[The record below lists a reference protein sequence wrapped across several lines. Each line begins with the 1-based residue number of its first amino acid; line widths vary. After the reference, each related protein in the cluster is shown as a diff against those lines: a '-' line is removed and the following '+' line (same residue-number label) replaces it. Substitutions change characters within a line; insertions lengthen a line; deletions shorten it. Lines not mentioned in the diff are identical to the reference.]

1 MTRKKIHLYILL
13 IVLVGFYASISLVNH
28 YLLRTY
34 ALDLGMFNQALYSFS
49 KGEMNYFTL
58 NLVGNSPIYFADHFS
73 PLTFFYVPFYY
84 LFGNWTLLIIQL
96 FSIIMASLSVYKIA
110 MLKLNHHFL
119 ALFCVIIF
127 SFNWGIV
134 SALAYDFHNNVV
146 ATMLL
151 PWVYLWY
158 LKDKKIRVIIGVLLI
173 LMAKENMGI
182 WVGFIFSGL
191 AIQKWWLNR
200 KSYQDNKVIFEISI
214 ALFAWI
220 YFLFVVS
227 CVMPMLS
234 NGSNFQLQRY
244 DILGAN
250 MSEIIQFIFMHPLK
264 TISYFFVNTLGSEF
278 QYFKLTT
285 YIVLILSGGIFLILR
300 PIYLWML
307 LPILAQKMLSSN
319 ASFWG
324 VGGQYS
330 IEFSAIIIFSIIAFL
345 TKMKRNS
352 LKIILVI
359 VVSVSTIGTNFHLVN
374 AQLPEYLD
382 RPHRDYTYAS
392 HYDSGGVNQ
401 EYIKNK
407 LKQIPDDE
415 PVSASGCLAP
425 RLERRQ
431 KLYYFPIIKD
441 AKYIVLLSKG
451 RSQYPLSDE
460 EFEGKMEALKKSKQ
474 FELVHDKFDLLI
486 FKRKPIKQKP

>member
-1 MTRKKIHLYILL
+1 MTRKKFHLFILL
-13 IVLVGFYASISLVNH
+13 VVLVGFYASISFVNH

-58 NLVGNSPIYFADHFS
+58 DMAGNSPIYFADHFS

-96 FSIIMASLSVYKIA
+96 FSIIMAGLAVYKIA
-110 MLKLNHHFL
+110 MLKLNHHLL

-158 LKDKKIRVIIGVLLI
+158 LKDKKTLVIIGVLLI
-173 LMAKENMGI
+173 LLAKENMGI

-191 AIQKWWLNR
+191 AIQKWWLNG
-200 KSYQDNKVIFEISI
+200 KSNQKNKVIFEISI
-214 ALFAWI
+214 ALFAWS

-227 CVMPMLS
+227 YVMPELS
-234 NGSNFQLQRY
+234 NGPNFQLQRY
-244 DILGAN
+244 DVLGAN
-250 MSEIIQFIFMHPLK
+250 MSEIIQTIFMHPLK
-264 TISYFFVNTLGSEF
+264 TISYFFMNTLGPEF

-285 YIVLILSGGIFLILR
+285 YIVLILSGGIFLIFR
-300 PIYLWML
+300 PIFLWML
-307 LPILAQKMLSSN
+307 LPVLAQKMLSSN
-319 ASFWG
+319 PGFWG
-324 VGGQYS
+324 VGSQYS
-330 IEFSAIIIFSIIAFL
+330 IEFSVIIIFSIIAFL
-345 TKMKRNS
+345 SKMKRNS
-352 LKIILVI
+352 SKLILVI
-359 VVSVSTIGTNFHLVN
+359 VVAIPTLGTNFHLVN

-382 RPHRDYTYAS
+382 RLNRDYTYES
-392 HYDSGGVNQ
+392 HYNSGGVNHA
-401 EYIKNK
+401 YIKSK
-407 LKQIPDDE
+407 LNQIPNDI
-415 PVSASGCLAP
+415 PVSSSSCLAP

-431 KLYYFPIIKD
+431 KLYHFPIIKD

-451 RSQYPLSDE
+451 RSHYPLSDE
-460 EFEGKMEALKKSKQ
+460 QFVEKVVELKKSNQ
-474 FELVHDKFDLLI
+474 FEIVHDKFDLLI
-486 FKRKPIKQKP
+486 FKRKPIK